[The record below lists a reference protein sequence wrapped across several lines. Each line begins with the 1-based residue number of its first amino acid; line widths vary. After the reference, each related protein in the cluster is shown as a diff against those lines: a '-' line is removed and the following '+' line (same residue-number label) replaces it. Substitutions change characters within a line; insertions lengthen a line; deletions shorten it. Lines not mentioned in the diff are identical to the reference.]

1 MEYGLAAHP
10 PAEFKSLKA
19 HPPETEAEFKS
30 FESGSPTANLKWVG
44 EPD

>member
-19 HPPETEAEFKS
+19 HPPAEFKS
-30 FESGSPTANLKWVG
+30 LESGSPTANLKWVG